1 MARSHRI
8 GQDKKVKV
16 FRLVTRGSYEAELVQ
31 SANLKLGLERAMNA
45 PGHAADNGGAAA
57 DGGEGVSSGGGAPT
71 ANINGPPRDR
81 LTVERMLRC
90 GAQDIALDDET
101 AFRKFSEADIDSL
114 LESSS
119 STSTMS
125 AGGGGGSADGG
136 SSSFAKVA
144 FVADGEQIDMSDPDF
159 WQKLLPVDQH
169 AEMIQGEFVDAEEYG
184 RGAQRK
190 RSSATEGDW
199 RYAPP
204 DEDEESEARRASKRA
219 RKRERYEDRGSS
231 GDEEAL
237 GSWMKAPKESKPP
250 PRKRLTAPA
259 GGSGELDEDTTDSK
273 LWAGAHAE
281 GWRMHDKG
289 GAHCEQ

>member
-45 PGHAADNGGAAA
+45 PGHVADNAGAAA
-57 DGGEGVSSGGGAPT
+57 DGGEGVSAGGGAPT

-125 AGGGGGSADGG
+125 ASAPCR
-136 SSSFAKVA
+136 AA
-144 FVADGEQIDMSDPDF
+144 
-159 WQKLLPVDQH
+159 LPRV
-169 AEMIQGEFVDAEEYG
+169 E
-184 RGAQRK
+184 
-190 RSSATEGDW
+190 
-199 RYAPP
+199 
-204 DEDEESEARRASKRA
+204 
-219 RKRERYEDRGSS
+219 
-231 GDEEAL
+231 
-237 GSWMKAPKESKPP
+237 
-250 PRKRLTAPA
+250 
-259 GGSGELDEDTTDSK
+259 
-273 LWAGAHAE
+273 
-281 GWRMHDKG
+281 
-289 GAHCEQ
+289 